1 MAREIFLLRPTK
13 DYVFLGYS
21 NGVLRLHKI
30 DAQGGHNSHPFMNLN
45 MENYWVINLHDAS
58 NGAIRSIYPIDT
70 ISGHLVMTC
79 SKDGSILMHKV
90 DQTLEDTAENARES
104 LEDLEAKYGENDPTV
119 KKLKSKLKL
128 TWEDAAVAGQIQDE
142 KVHFLPYLK
151 YLQFF
156 KVTNTTAMS
165 FSRKLNTITLRVI
178 EDEIRYFLNR
188 IPCEHK
194 LKLW

>member
-1 MAREIFLLRPTK
+1 
-13 DYVFLGYS
+13 
-21 NGVLRLHKI
+21 
-30 DAQGGHNSHPFMNLN
+30 
-45 MENYWVINLHDAS
+45 
-58 NGAIRSIYPIDT
+58 
-70 ISGHLVMTC
+70 
-79 SKDGSILMHKV
+79 MHKV

-178 EDEIRYFLNR
+178 EDEIRYFLKRN
-188 IPCEHK
+188 CEHSS
-194 LKLW
+194 